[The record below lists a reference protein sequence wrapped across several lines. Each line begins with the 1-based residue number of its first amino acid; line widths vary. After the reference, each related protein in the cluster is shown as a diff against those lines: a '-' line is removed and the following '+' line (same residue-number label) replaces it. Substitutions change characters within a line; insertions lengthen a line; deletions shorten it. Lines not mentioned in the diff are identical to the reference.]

1 MLTAP
6 STTPFAPE
14 TAAPAPAT
22 GAESIAAVVERL
34 RGIAADALPR
44 MFRPEHGLF
53 AFTLRLEERGL
64 ALSDVSVRYSA
75 ITLIGLAADPH
86 GPWGSKLPDPRQI
99 CARLVAWLPQVTSI
113 GDAALIAWA
122 ARVSGA
128 DGRDRAW
135 ARVLHLL
142 GARAA
147 QPTVE
152 AAWALTAACLEDALP
167 LDDVRRRLLTAVLA
181 ARHAESGLFAHTV
194 AAAGARSHVACFA
207 DQVYPIQALA
217 AVAARLRD
225 RNAIEAAAACARRI
239 CDAQGADGQ
248 WWWHYDWRTG
258 GVIEGY
264 PVYAIHQ
271 DAMGPMAL
279 LALERAGGGD
289 YSASIARGLQWLAHA
304 PELQGC
310 SLIDDRAQM
319 VWRKVARREPGKASR
334 YVQAALAGVHPRL
347 RAPGLDAIFPP
358 GAIDFEDRPYHWG
371 WFLYAWGQPR

>member
-1 MLTAP
+1 
-6 STTPFAPE
+6 
-14 TAAPAPAT
+14 
-22 GAESIAAVVERL
+22 
-34 RGIAADALPR
+34 

-86 GPWGSKLPDPRQI
+86 GPWRSRLPDAREI
-99 CARLVAWLPQVTSI
+99 CARLVAWLPQVSSL

-128 DGRDRAW
+128 DGRERAW
-135 ARVLHLL
+135 TRVRQLL
-142 GARAA
+142 DGNAA
-147 QPTVE
+147 QPTIE
-152 AAWALTAACLEDALP
+152 AAWALTAASLEDRLP
-167 LDDVRRRLLTAVLA
+167 LDDVRQRLLTAVLA
-181 ARHAESGLFAHTV
+181 ARNSDSKLFAHTV
-194 AAAGARSHVACFA
+194 AATGARAHIACFA

-217 AVAARLRD
+217 AFATRTGDAH
-225 RNAIEAAAACARRI
+225 AIEVADACARRI
-239 CDAQGADGQ
+239 CDAQGPDGQ

-258 GVIEGY
+258 NVIEGY

-279 LALERAGGGD
+279 VALERAGGGD
-289 YSASIARGLQWLAHA
+289 YSEAIGRGMGWLANA

-310 SLIDDRAQM
+310 SLIDDRVRM
-319 VWRKVARREPGKASR
+319 VWRKVARREPGKTTR
-334 YVQAALAGVHPRL
+334 YVQGALAGVHPRL
-347 RAPGLDAIFPP
+347 RAPGLDALFPP

-371 WFLYAWGQPR
+371 WFLHAWGQPR